1 MGSVV
6 FVTGE
11 PGIGKTA
18 LATRFIDDLDGGTRA
33 LVGACDDLSIPRPL
47 GPFRD
52 FASSVSGELASAL
65 STGAASHEIQT
76 LLIAELKRPPHPTVL
91 ILEDVQWAD
100 DATLDAVTVLGR
112 RISSLP
118 ALLVLTYRPGEV
130 PPGHPLLATV
140 AAVAPE
146 DSVFLELEPLSESAV
161 ASLIG
166 ERANEVYAT
175 TRGNPFYVTELV
187 GARAPAGLP
196 PTVTTAVLARAS
208 RLDENARR
216 LVELVSVVPGR
227 IATPMLDAVM
237 PNWSAAAAEP
247 ERRQLLEVEPRHVRF
262 RHELARHAIR
272 SSIPIAGR
280 RRLHMEI
287 LGVLLATDADPADT
301 VHHAEA
307 AGAEDV
313 VAEYALVAARR
324 AAALESNREAFSHYR
339 RAADF
344 VDRLPAGEQGIVLE
358 EVATAGYLV
367 GRLTDAFN
375 AIKRAIAVYRELG
388 DGTGVGRCERILS
401 RLHWIA
407 GDGANARKAA
417 FEAVAILEPLGP
429 SRELARAYSTVSQL
443 EMLAEDIDAT
453 LLWGTRALDLATE
466 LADEQT
472 RAHALVNIGTA
483 RLNSEG
489 TTETLLEAHAVAEAS
504 GDRHEAARALDNLGY
519 SLFGWVQAEGV
530 APIRGAGS
538 RVRHRARA
546 LHHRV
551 VRCGRRRLAPA
562 ESRRV
567 ERGRTV
573 HQTGDRER
581 RGRAADREDGPRR
594 AGRPAWRSRCVRAAR
609 RDRRRSGSHGRASAD
624 RPRCRARARE
634 GADRRGPDADRTAGA
649 ADRADPSPWQPR
661 LPVRDARRG
670 LGGGRGDRGRD
681 RHADVTAPCRHGPA

>member
-1 MGSVV
+1 M
-6 FVTGE
+6 
-11 PGIGKTA
+11 
-18 LATRFIDDLDGGTRA
+18 
-33 LVGACDDLSIPRPL
+33 LV
-47 GPFRD
+47 
-52 FASSVSGELASAL
+52 
-65 STGAASHEIQT
+65 
-76 LLIAELKRPPHPTVL
+76 
-91 ILEDVQWAD
+91 LEDVQWAD

-112 RISSLP
+112 RIGSLP

-187 GARAPAGLP
+187 GSRASAGLP

-208 RLDENARR
+208 RLDEQARH

-227 IATPMLDAVM
+227 VATPMLDAVM

-280 RRLHMEI
+280 RRLHTEI

-344 VDRLPAGEQGIVLE
+344 VDRLPAGEQGAVLE

-367 GRLTDAFN
+367 GRLPDAFK
-375 AIKRAIAVYRELG
+375 AIERAIAVYRELG
-388 DGTGVGRCERILS
+388 DDTAVGRCERILS
-401 RLHWIA
+401 RLHWVA

-429 SRELARAYSTVSQL
+429 SSELARAYSAVSQL
-443 EMLAEDIDAT
+443 EMLAEDLDAT
-453 LLWGTRALDLATE
+453 LLWGTARARSRDASSVTSRR
-466 LADEQT
+466 ART
-472 RAHALVNIGTA
+472 RSSTSAPRGSTRTA
-483 RLNSEG
+483 
-489 TTETLLEAHAVAEAS
+489 TTEPLLEAHAVAEAA

-519 SLFGWVQAEGV
+519 SLFGWVRPKESLRYAERAAAYGTGHELFIIASYAAVVVAWLRLRAGAWGEAERRTRREIESGV
-530 APIRGAGS
+530 VVRLIAKTVLAELAVRRGDPDAPSGS
-538 RVRHRARA
+538 PRSAPRPIARA
-546 LHHRV
+546 SLS
-551 VRCGRRRLAPA
+551 G
-562 ESRRV
+562 S
-567 ERGRTV
+567 
-573 HQTGDRER
+573 
-581 RGRAADREDGPRR
+581 
-594 AGRPAWRSRCVRAAR
+594 SRCSSS
-609 RDRRRSGSHGRASAD
+609 RSSGR
-624 RPRCRARARE
+624 
-634 GADRRGPDADRTAGA
+634 
-649 ADRADPSPWQPR
+649 
-661 LPVRDARRG
+661 
-670 LGGGRGDRGRD
+670 
-681 RHADVTAPCRHGPA
+681 